1 MDIFQTKYC
10 SITSRREVMSELNL
24 MTVQHVTMKLL
35 NMFNN
40 KMCRRVWDFHFADSP
55 LFRLVSQ
62 WAVQRH
68 IYIKLVLRKIGL
80 WLLTVIINRCRL

>member
-10 SITSRREVMSELNL
+10 SITSRREVMR
-24 MTVQHVTMKLL
+24 VQRVTMKLL
-35 NMFNN
+35 HMFNN
-40 KMCRRVWDFHFADSP
+40 KMCRRVWDLHFADSP

-68 IYIKLVLRKIGL
+68 IYIIKLVLRKIGL
-80 WLLTVIINRCRL
+80 WLLTVIINRCHLCFNNI